1 MSRRRAIGVLS
12 STLVAGSVLHPR
24 AARAAGLTCPPSS
37 DPTATL
43 RCQSTVG
50 DAALCVP
57 PDWHCCSNPVCAG
70 ACKPWEKCS
79 NSGTPQSGCDDTPA
93 LCTDPRVADPTKPR
107 FCYQRLSSQAG
118 ICHDARTLTYGWCC
132 GSGTKCGQSFNTCE
146 CHGVTCG
153 NSCCGDKEYCES
165 GFITESVCLKL
176 CPDGSQRC
184 NGTCCTGLEHCSFG
198 SCSCKAGYVSC
209 GAGKCCLEKQ
219 DPGDPHPG
227 WNPFR
232 SMWNLMGESSA
243 AHGGRSADSALAR
256 LAQTGIA
263 DVDGALN
270 ALAAV
275 SGQGAAAMLAIREG
289 KPDPDFKHKVSVFR
303 ARPPTVTAGA
313 GLDVKSAAALNKL
326 LAAEAKANALI
337 AAMAKSLWRAR
348 GAQANHKR
356 ADASRQLRASA
367 MFAGQAVTALK
378 RIPALRTA
386 AAQALSAGAIAEVF
400 ASDDEVAA
408 FIARVRS
415 GGIPPSLRPAL
426 GRLGVNSADLGHL
439 RTGVLGQTVTSA
451 SGPALIAPLT
461 NRARASEL
469 KQLIA
474 ELSKYSARARNHA
487 IAH

>member
-1 MSRRRAIGVLS
+1 M
-12 STLVAGSVLHPR
+12 
-24 AARAAGLTCPPSS
+24 
-37 DPTATL
+37 
-43 RCQSTVG
+43 
-50 DAALCVP
+50 
-57 PDWHCCSNPVCAG
+57 
-70 ACKPWEKCS
+70 
-79 NSGTPQSGCDDTPA
+79 
-93 LCTDPRVADPTKPR
+93 
-107 FCYQRLSSQAG
+107 
-118 ICHDARTLTYGWCC
+118 
-132 GSGTKCGQSFNTCE
+132 
-146 CHGVTCG
+146 
-153 NSCCGDKEYCES
+153 
-165 GFITESVCLKL
+165 
-176 CPDGSQRC
+176 
-184 NGTCCTGLEHCSFG
+184 
-198 SCSCKAGYVSC
+198 
-209 GAGKCCLEKQ
+209 
-219 DPGDPHPG
+219 
-227 WNPFR
+227 
-232 SMWNLMGESSA
+232 
-243 AHGGRSADSALAR
+243 AR

-426 GRLGVNSADLGHL
+426 GRLGVNRADLAHL

-461 NRARASEL
+461 
-469 KQLIA
+469 
-474 ELSKYSARARNHA
+474 
-487 IAH
+487 